1 MKVPCVKRSRSS
13 NNKFICKS
21 LRNRLKNVKKRL
33 QKKSMLKSLELQEVV
48 VVEEEIAA
56 VEVVMVTAI
65 MIVTM
70 INVHPVVAALDQL
83 LQIPTVK
90 SQSLKLRMKMCSIQL
105 QPAPKRKHTSSRSK
119 I

>member
-1 MKVPCVKRSRSS
+1 
-13 NNKFICKS
+13 
-21 LRNRLKNVKKRL
+21 
-33 QKKSMLKSLELQEVV
+33 MLKSPELQEVV

-56 VEVVMVTAI
+56 VEVVMVTA
-65 MIVTM
+65 MVIVTM

-83 LQIPTVK
+83 QQIPTVK

-105 QPAPKRKHTSSRSK
+105 QPAPKRKHPSSRSK